1 MDMTLLSS
9 DFASFGADR
18 TATATPATG
27 RRLPLAEIVGVGA
40 LLLVAV
46 GAVAI
51 RGALA
56 VHLI

>member
-1 MDMTLLSS
+1 MTLLSS

-18 TATATPATG
+18 TATPATG